1 MDQLSDWA
9 SNQVGFQRY
18 VAEQP
23 AMTCINK
30 QGSCR
35 YIRIEKDMRGTP
47 LIADSW
53 KARDVGNQ
61 TLKREMSGDE
71 DEV

>member
-1 MDQLSDWA
+1 
-9 SNQVGFQRY
+9 
-18 VAEQP
+18 
-23 AMTCINK
+23 MTCFNE

-35 YIRIEKDMRGTP
+35 YIRIEKDMRGDP
-47 LIADSW
+47 LVLGSW

-61 TLKREMSGDE
+61 TLRHQMTDDE